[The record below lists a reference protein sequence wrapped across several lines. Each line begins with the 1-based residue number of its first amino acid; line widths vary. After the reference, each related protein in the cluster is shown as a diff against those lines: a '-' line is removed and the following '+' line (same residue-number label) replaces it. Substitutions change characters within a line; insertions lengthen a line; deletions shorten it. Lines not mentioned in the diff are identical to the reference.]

1 MRALLGF
8 SCGILALSIAGTAL
22 ARGPAM
28 AGEKK
33 RQGGLYVGG
42 SVGSAQI
49 NVSDDFADFD
59 YDTDGLG
66 FKIFAGYNT
75 VLNTWL
81 DLGVEGSYVD
91 FGQFSSPANLAKDI
105 ECTAWDLFGVGTINF
120 GSIGVFGKVG
130 SSWWSGEIDDYGD
143 ILSGFGDNMVYG
155 AGLQFKADAF
165 AIRAEYERFDVDVAN
180 VDFIS
185 LGASFHF

>member
-1 MRALLGF
+1 MRGVLGLG
-8 SCGILALSIAGTAL
+8 CGILVLSIAGTAL

-49 NVSDDFADFD
+49 NVSDDIADFD
-59 YDTDGLG
+59 FDTDGLG
-66 FKIFAGYNT
+66 YKIFAGYNT
-75 VLNTWL
+75 VLSPWF

-91 FGQFSSPANLAKDI
+91 FGRFSSPANLVQDI
-105 ECTAWDLFGVGTINF
+105 ECTAWDLFGVGTIWF
-120 GSIGVFGKVG
+120 GPVGVFGKVG
-130 SSWWSGEIDDYGD
+130 NSWWSGEIDDYGD
-143 ILSGFGDNMVYG
+143 IVDGFGDNLAYG

-165 AIRAEYERFDVDVAN
+165 AIRAEYERFDADVAN
-180 VDFIS
+180 VDFLS